1 MKNSIYIISKCLLAG
16 ALTVFSLSISAQTT
30 EVKGRVVNADNE
42 PIVGAVVNVAEDNK
56 IVLTDANGNFTLK
69 GAKPDDDICAAA
81 TAMKMPL

>member
-56 IVLTDANGNFTLK
+56 IVLTDANGNFKLY
-69 GAKPDDDICAAA
+69 
-81 TAMKMPL
+81 